1 MKLSNFLK
9 MHLLSCPQSFYFYI
23 FLSFHLEITNL
34 VLKEFT
40 ILSHHMYLNFITK
53 YFFHIVLQPT
63 CAFMI
68 ILVKYLCHKPL
79 GLHTAHWQFSH
90 ENVFFAIIEYCF
102 NTYHSTYLI
111 VSSILNHELWVC
123 IRYYRRAFCHPPRDR
138 VDVANNAS

>member
-9 MHLLSCPQSFYFYI
+9 MHLLSCPQSFYI

-34 VLKEFT
+34 VLKESSYLLTLHNKTFFFT
-40 ILSHHMYLNFITK
+40 
-53 YFFHIVLQPT
+53 FFLQPT

-102 NTYHSTYLI
+102 NTHHSTYLI
-111 VSSILNHELWVC
+111 VSSILNHEL
-123 IRYYRRAFCHPPRDR
+123 
-138 VDVANNAS
+138 